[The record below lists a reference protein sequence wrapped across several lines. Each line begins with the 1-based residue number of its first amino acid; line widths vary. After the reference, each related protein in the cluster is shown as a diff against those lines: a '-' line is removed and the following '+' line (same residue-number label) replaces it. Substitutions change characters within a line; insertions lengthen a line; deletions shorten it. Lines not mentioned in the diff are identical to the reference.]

1 MLSGIVG
8 SLLGFGGSVVP
19 AVTEYFGKK
28 QDNAFELKKMEKKA
42 QLIKAGYTYEM
53 QMFEQQASD
62 KEHARLIDHDISI
75 NRGTGFISGLQRSV
89 RPIITYSFFILF
101 ATVEITLLQ
110 KAMAMDIPFNEALA
124 VIWDDDTQAIWAA
137 VVSFWFGSR
146 AIEKSRT
153 RINKS

>member
-42 QLIKAGYTYEM
+42 QLIKAGYTHEM

-62 KEHARLIDHDISI
+62 KEHARLIELI
-75 NRGTGFISGLQRSV
+75 R
-89 RPIITYSFFILF
+89 
-101 ATVEITLLQ
+101 
-110 KAMAMDIPFNEALA
+110 K
-124 VIWDDDTQAIWAA
+124 
-137 VVSFWFGSR
+137 
-146 AIEKSRT
+146 
-153 RINKS
+153 